1 MDYCLSFSIP
11 RQNQTTRS
19 IMTFYWWSH
28 WFWITTLSTI
38 LLSITLVHT
47 YPSQEISLEYNQDS
61 KSVKAVTKLH
71 QTTTSLEWSTTTP
84 ATLVTTSNKNTE
96 LDTVV
101 APIIQQQINH
111 NAGSTDEELVSE
123 DVDTKQVASAFS
135 EVEDTSEHEKE
146 NIVENEDRSTAEEV
160 EYKRSAESYNK
171 TIEEPKRLA
180 DEESVEEPR
189 VAAVVAEQRS
199 ASIEESRQ
207 KLNRANEELSNYTNS
222 TRKRDGIRG
231 NATCVNCKAGAH
243 EPNSTAEATR
253 TLEAPKALTNNST
266 TTAVN
271 ANSRIDSLHSGTLEW
286 LNPMAASAALPVPK
300 LLTNAPQATD
310 IDREVVTVPTESA
323 TVDVAAAATTQQR
336 IPFTLENA
344 NKEDELR
351 RAESEH
357 RSRKSKVLSA
367 EYKHINRYINYSSDS
382 KSLLTRSAATT
393 PNDFGGVEEGN
404 ISSEALSIQRTY
416 FLDAGAISAIC
427 FTIFGVCCTVGTI
440 GIVLYRRRYVN
451 KPQALSE
458 PDSSVYIDDST
469 MRDNSDEMYSLDND
483 SFLNSLEAMTI
494 QNYWTDTVK
503 HTKL

>member
-1 MDYCLSFSIP
+1 
-11 RQNQTTRS
+11 
-19 IMTFYWWSH
+19 MTFYWWSH

-84 ATLVTTSNKNTE
+84 AVLVTTSNKNTE
-96 LDTVV
+96 SDAVV
-101 APIIQQQINH
+101 APIIQQQLND

-123 DVDTKQVASAFS
+123 DVDTKQVEAAFS
-135 EVEDTSEHEKE
+135 EIEDTSEHEKE
-146 NIVENEDRSTAEEV
+146 NIVENDDRPTAEEG

-171 TIEEPKRLA
+171 TIEEPKGLA
-180 DEESVEEPR
+180 DEESLEEPQ

-199 ASIEESRQ
+199 VAIEESRQ
-207 KLNRANEELSNYTNS
+207 KLNRADEELSNYTNS
-222 TRKRDGIRG
+222 SRKRDGIRG
-231 NATCVNCKAGAH
+231 NATCVNCKAAAH
-243 EPNSTAEATR
+243 EPSSTAEATR

-271 ANSRIDSLHSGTLEW
+271 ANSRIDSMHSDTLEW
-286 LNPMAASAALPVPK
+286 LNAMAVAAALPVPK
-300 LLTNAPQATD
+300 LLTNAPQATE

-323 TVDVAAAATTQQR
+323 TVDAAAAAATTQQR

-351 RAESEH
+351 RAENEH

>member
-1 MDYCLSFSIP
+1 
-11 RQNQTTRS
+11 
-19 IMTFYWWSH
+19 MTFYWWSH

-38 LLSITLVHT
+38 LLSITFVHT
-47 YPSQEISLEYNQDS
+47 YPSQEISLEYNQNS
-61 KSVKAVTKLH
+61 KSVKAVTKLQ
-71 QTTTSLEWSTTTP
+71 QTTTSLEWTTTTP
-84 ATLVTTSNKNTE
+84 ATPLVALNK
-96 LDTVV
+96 DTRADAVV
-101 APIIQQQINH
+101 EPILQEKLKDK
-111 NAGSTDEELVSE
+111 AGSADEELVSE
-123 DVDTKQVASAFS
+123 DLDKKQVQAADS
-135 EVEDTSEHEKE
+135 ELADTAVEQE
-146 NIVENEDRSTAEEV
+146 NIVENEDKPTAEEG
-160 EYKRSAESYNK
+160 EYKRSAENYNK
-171 TIEEPKRLA
+171 TIEDTKALA
-180 DEESVEEPR
+180 NEDSVEEPQ

-199 ASIEESRQ
+199 ASVEESRQ
-207 KLNRANEELSNYTNS
+207 KLNHADEELSNYTNS
-222 TRKRDGIRG
+222 SRKRDETRF
-231 NATCVNCKAGAH
+231 NATCANCNTAAH
-243 EPNSTAEATR
+243 QPNSTTAATR
-253 TLEAPKALTNNST
+253 TLEAPKTPSQQPANNTSA
-266 TTAVN
+266 TA
-271 ANSRIDSLHSGTLEW
+271 AHAKSRIDSLHSETLEW
-286 LNPMAASAALPVPK
+286 LNAMAVAAALPVPK
-300 LLTNAPQATD
+300 LLTNAPQATE

-323 TVDVAAAATTQQR
+323 TVGAATTQQR

-351 RAESEH
+351 RAENEH

-382 KSLLTRSAATT
+382 KSLLTRSASTT
-393 PNDFGGVEEGN
+393 PNDFGGIEEGN

-469 MRDNSDEMYSLDND
+469 MRVSDNSDEMYSLDND

>member
-1 MDYCLSFSIP
+1 
-11 RQNQTTRS
+11 
-19 IMTFYWWSH
+19 MTFYWWSH

-84 ATLVTTSNKNTE
+84 AALVTTSNKNAE
-96 LDTVV
+96 SDAVV
-101 APIIQQQINH
+101 APIIQKQLKDD
-111 NAGSTDEELVSE
+111 AGSTDEELVSE
-123 DVDTKQVASAFS
+123 DVDTKQIESAFS
-135 EVEDTSEHEKE
+135 EIEDTSEQEKE
-146 NIVENEDRSTAEEV
+146 NIVDRPTAEEG

-171 TIEEPKRLA
+171 TIEEPKGLA

-207 KLNRANEELSNYTNS
+207 KSNRANEELSNYTNS
-222 TRKRDGIRG
+222 SRKRDGIRG
-231 NATCVNCKAGAH
+231 NATCVNCKAAAH
-243 EPNSTAEATR
+243 EPNSTAGATR
-253 TLEAPKALTNNST
+253 ALEAPKALTNNTSAS
-266 TTAVN
+266 AVH
-271 ANSRIDSLHSGTLEW
+271 ANSRIDSLHSDTLEL
-286 LNPMAASAALPVPK
+286 LNAIAEAAALPVPK
-300 LLTNAPQATD
+300 LLTNAPQATE

-323 TVDVAAAATTQQR
+323 TVDAAAAATTQQR

-344 NKEDELR
+344 NKEEELR
-351 RAESEH
+351 RAENEH

-469 MRDNSDEMYSLDND
+469 MRVSDNSDEMYSLDND